1 MNNLIKLKYVVLV
14 SIFFLV
20 SNLVYAS
27 SCQLI
32 DNQSGYKGFLEF
44 SCDAEI
50 SLDDNKIVFYL
61 IGKGVDVDSIDLA
74 NADVKYSV
82 DDIAEN
88 VKRVSLNIS
97 KKTLFIDFDYFAY
110 KDKPVKLKITVKKNS
125 NLNYEV
131 LWGGIVKNSYKIQK
145 SSGNNLQFYRT
156 TSKDIF
162 AIKDGFKCTLDDDCD
177 GRIKLLNQNNLENH
191 KSLQKVLGYLNFGI
205 IYQKLD

>member
-1 MNNLIKLKYVVLV
+1 M
-14 SIFFLV
+14 
-20 SNLVYAS
+20 VYAS

-97 KKTLFIDFDYFAY
+97 KKLCLSTLII
-110 KDKPVKLKITVKKNS
+110 LHIKI
-125 NLNYEV
+125 
-131 LWGGIVKNSYKIQK
+131 
-145 SSGNNLQFYRT
+145 
-156 TSKDIF
+156 
-162 AIKDGFKCTLDDDCD
+162 
-177 GRIKLLNQNNLENH
+177 NQ
-191 KSLQKVLGYLNFGI
+191 
-205 IYQKLD
+205 